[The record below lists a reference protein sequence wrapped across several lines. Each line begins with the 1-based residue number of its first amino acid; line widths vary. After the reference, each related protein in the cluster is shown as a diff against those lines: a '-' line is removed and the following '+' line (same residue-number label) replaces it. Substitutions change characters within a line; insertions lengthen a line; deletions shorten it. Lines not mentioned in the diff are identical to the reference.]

1 MMNSDEDDDLDDLE
15 GIVFDDEDDKEL
27 LTMAMDEH
35 ERKARQVYPET
46 QQ

>member
-1 MMNSDEDDDLDDLE
+1 MMSSDEDDNLNDLE
-15 GIVFDDEDDKEL
+15 GIVFDDENDEEL

>member
-15 GIVFDDEDDKEL
+15 GIVFDGEDDKEL

-35 ERKARQVYPET
+35 KRKA
-46 QQ
+46 